1 MNLVSFLAMALDKDM
16 IIIYALIALMAILL
30 IIIFTLDA
38 KSKRKAP
45 SDDKIVIEGT
55 TPIEKYQEANKLQE
69 KIEKKI
75 EELEKSASQ
84 EEQIQQ
90 EEIKITDSSKI
101 KEENKQENLVEK
113 KEDIPQEKEENI
125 KYVPEKTID
134 EQKEEAKEELHQVVE
149 DLIEDKPD
157 TIELTNFEIEQEE
170 NAIISY
176 NELVKV
182 SENLYEENEKTQ
194 YADEGNE
201 PITIE
206 QLREKFGSNEEIK
219 EEKVTIPKKE
229 NDLVSA
235 IDEIIKEEKKQ
246 VPNVERPKVKLNDF
260 IDKKEEK
267 KSSVSPK
274 FKSSP
279 IISPVYGIEKEH
291 DEKKPTELE
300 LEQTADLEKLDAE
313 IRKTNQF
320 LQVLKELQKKLD

>member
-1 MNLVSFLAMALDKDM
+1 MALDKDM
-16 IIIYALIALMAILL
+16 IIIYTLIALMAILL

-45 SDDKIVIEGT
+45 DDEKIVIEGT
-55 TPIEKYQEANKLQE
+55 VPIEKYQEANNLQV

-75 EELEKSASQ
+75 EELEKS
-84 EEQIQQ
+84 
-90 EEIKITDSSKI
+90 KI
-101 KEENKQENLVEK
+101 KEEKIEQPKDLLEIQTEPIIQEPKENIEK
-113 KEDIPQEKEENI
+113 IEENI

-134 EQKEEAKEELHQVVE
+134 EQKEEAQEELHQVVE
-149 DLIEDKPD
+149 NLIEDKPD

-176 NELVKV
+176 NELIKV

-206 QLREKFGSNEEIK
+206 QLREKFETKEIVEEV
-219 EEKVTIPKKE
+219 EEESKQK
-229 NDLVSA
+229 DLVSA
-235 IDEIIKEEKKQ
+235 LDEIMQYEQKHMDKKQNIEIKEDSNDVSKA
-246 VPNVERPKVKLNDF
+246 ERTKIKLNDF
-260 IDKKEEK
+260 IDKKQEEK
-267 KSSVSPK
+267 MESTPK

-279 IISPVYGIEKEH
+279 IISPVYGIEKE
-291 DEKKPTELE
+291 EVVKKSTEIE